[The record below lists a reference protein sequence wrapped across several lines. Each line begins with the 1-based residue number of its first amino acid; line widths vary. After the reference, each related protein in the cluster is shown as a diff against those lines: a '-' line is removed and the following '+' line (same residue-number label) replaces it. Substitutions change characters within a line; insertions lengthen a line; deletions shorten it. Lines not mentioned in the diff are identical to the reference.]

1 MKNQDTYV
9 QTIHN
14 SNIYPASLTVIRSQL
29 LRDMGKKNVLC
40 REYKNVSA
48 EKIGILFIGF
58 FFIAFKLNFVS
69 RSNKKMS
76 KIVLRNYTSGR
87 VVFFLLRK

>member
-9 QTIHN
+9 KIIHN
-14 SNIYPASLTVIRSQL
+14 SNIYPASLSVIRGQL
-29 LRDMGKKNVLC
+29 LREMGKKNVLC
-40 REYKNVSA
+40 RENRHFVYW
-48 EKIGILFIGF
+48 I

-76 KIVLRNYTSGR
+76 KIVLRNHTSGSF
-87 VVFFLLRK
+87 FFLLRK